1 MKRFLITIAV
11 ALFAAL
17 SAPVYAGG
25 ISSNAVNGAGF
36 DDLTEAQKAE
46 VLKTIADKVAASK
59 VAPTVIEAVSTP
71 KKVGEWLDVGTKI
84 GQMMGGAAKELGIA
98 VNDFVKTPVG
108 QWTMAIIIWKF
119 MGGALVHVFGGL
131 LLLAVCLTVIWLV
144 ARTQREVDITY
155 DAEKK
160 DIFGRA
166 VVKRVVKSKLT
177 DDDTAWILVCTAVSV
192 IMALFTIF
200 SF

>member
-1 MKRFLITIAV
+1 MKRFLITITV

-25 ISSNAVNGAGF
+25 IQSNSVSGAGF
-36 DDLTEAQKAE
+36 DELSETQKAE
-46 VLKTIADKVAASK
+46 VLRTIAEKAAEAKGASLTAVVSNPQKVS
-59 VAPTVIEAVSTP
+59 
-71 KKVGEWLDVGTKI
+71 EWLDVGTKI

-119 MGGALVHVFGGL
+119 VGGALVHVFGGL

-144 ARTQREVDITY
+144 ARTRRGVDITY